1 MINAGVLNE
10 QRVSWR
16 VFPALLS
23 DLANRLFPDIPE
35 PDARQLFMRKCVVPL
50 SLKLATLIETRQ
62 AAAEEAEE
70 ELKREHEEA
79 IAAAAQIAE
88 DEAAAV
94 EGRKPHHLVDGHVVV
109 QSSPHYMARTASFT
123 NQVVEEK
130 EDIKEQL
137 RSGWNSSLPRH
148 GPLSGDKNTL
158 DGKLLLTV
166 ESVIGINPVPASVV
180 QTFIERQAIIETERK
195 RRAEER
201 AKAEEEARIRDSKP
215 SISAGSRKILQKKTE
230 KERLEAEAAA
240 EKEKNHTQPHFM
252 KRTESFQHHQHDPS
266 SSAHLE
272 AAKLAHSLPWD
283 GTSAD
288 ASAPKPVHA
297 LPPTPG
303 KKSSSETPHYLKRTE
318 SFQHQHEHDTVAFL
332 ALPESEDSA
341 AIRGASLHQNA
352 KNKLLRTEARIAEA
366 DAEAHR
372 EMHMVKTNAHSDA
385 LVRRRI
391 AREVAAACVY
401 TAAQRASGR
410 HPPVLGLSSA
420 DGGPEVLPW
429 WLLGLTP
436 GETSIALHH
445 LGFLTGAP
453 LPYAASSKAIEVLCA
468 PGVESSKAVLPIARL
483 EVDVHSGKANASI
496 GENNDS
502 PISPSMVESCHYL
515 AQVWKA
521 AKGPYSVDKT
531 IPASSLQLPAV
542 RLLALLQSLVT
553 GAYDCR
559 PKVLVAAAKDIGMS
573 EPLVLVKVTAQ
584 TEAFKGSPL
593 KHHSTRGAGSRGGG
607 SSHNSAAGMPLTYA
621 HSHEDTHVVQQMSLD
636 DAAEMQPGLFS
647 HLARG
652 LHSVG
657 HETGEVPAAF
667 LSVLKEHSDKLQK
680 LKGNT
685 QGEGG
690 DLQQQAASKSEAT
703 GFLAVTLVPLAEEV
717 LSAHAVFP
725 GTVLGPL
732 KKLYTNRLA
741 YLTTLTRD
749 DGRRAV
755 SAAAMHEVV
764 VITSK
769 EEIKKD
775 NLNFPKEAFVRA
787 EHHDEDNVTHA
798 LGMENTKDREVGF
811 AKDSAYASG
820 TDLKRAPSM
829 LIRRRG
835 PHSLKVRAT
844 VLTPHDE
851 ECKFAPMLCRKS
863 LEIAKEQDAR
873 LMNEGVAQFNSISD
887 TVDLGAPEPRE
898 QAMFRY
904 KAAVEVRTAALR
916 ALRDE
921 AEMSACTFQPDVR
934 ATAGYSKRQ
943 SHFEAM
949 PIPEGNVRSGALAGV
964 YVPNYQNLVASAIS
978 SVPGASSNPPAS
990 AAADTPWVTK
1000 SSRVDAVSL
1009 AGKSRHEWLYH
1020 LSSIRSAAIDHA
1032 HALHERALE
1041 SVEMNDCTFH
1051 PKTHWGR
1058 ALKKNKKSSKK
1069 TKTSTSVFS
1078 DQQHVENSEN
1088 DPWAPTLST
1097 VKQTSDNTDNTDNNN
1112 NEEEE
1117 KEDHDKK
1124 QEDED
1129 EAAAAAAKAIEDE
1142 MIDIPVAL
1150 DTDAAMVFAGTS
1162 NQPHRASSEHAQ
1174 HPMPGHA
1181 RFGKATVAVS
1191 RKLINTAPGLSGH
1204 LRRVLLGRA
1213 HRIEKERLEQAM
1225 IAGVFHKRAVV
1236 RDASGKTVVRP
1247 FAFST
1252 EFRALTDDGSSF
1264 IRKVPLIKS
1273 NVEPTSSLSSLTP
1286 SDVLSSLPSS
1296 EAIAEA
1302 PPQPFLAPGVS
1313 FIAPDA
1319 GRSAPADAA
1328 TPNIFS
1334 SSALLSASSATA
1346 TASAAAASL
1355 RSPEQQRSQI
1365 SNTLTYSQ
1373 TGEGPPAMYVDVTVS
1388 QGSVE
1393 RIPVWKTSDVRQL
1406 AADFAAKHNL
1416 SSKLAKRLERMI
1428 AAEAIR
1434 AGVVLTSIQ
1443 QQEQQ
1448 QQ

>member
-1 MINAGVLNE
+1 M
-10 QRVSWR
+10 
-16 VFPALLS
+16 
-23 DLANRLFPDIPE
+23 PE
-35 PDARQLFMRKCVVPL
+35 PDARQLFMRKCIVPL
-50 SLKLATLIETRQ
+50 SAKIATLIETRLATA
-62 AAAEEAEE
+62 AAAEAEMIHQ
-70 ELKREHEEA
+70 REEA
-79 IAAAAQIAE
+79 LAAALL
-88 DEAAAV
+88 
-94 EGRKPHHLVDGHVVV
+94 GSVDGTERGDTG
-109 QSSPHYMARTASFT
+109 QSASPHYMIRTASFT
-123 NQVVEEK
+123 SQALDEK
-130 EDIKEQL
+130 PDQKEQL

-148 GPLSGDKNTL
+148 GPLSGDKNAL
-158 DGKLLLTV
+158 DGKLLTPV
-166 ESVIGINPVPASVV
+166 ESFIGVNPVPVSVV
-180 QTFIERQAIIETERK
+180 QTFIERQGINEAERK

-215 SISAGSRKILQKKTE
+215 TVSAGTRKILQKKME
-230 KERLEAEAAA
+230 KERLEAEVAAA
-240 EKEKNHTQPHFM
+240 VEKQKQQAQPHFM
-252 KRTESFQHHQHDPS
+252 KRTESFQHQH
-266 SSAHLE
+266 
-272 AAKLAHSLPWD
+272 
-283 GTSAD
+283 D
-288 ASAPKPVHA
+288 ASAAPPDDAKAPRPAHA
-297 LPPTPG
+297 LAPTPG
-303 KKSSSETPHYLKRTE
+303 KKTTKGAETPHYLKRTE
-318 SFQHQHEHDTVAFL
+318 SFQHQHEHDTVSFL

-341 AIRGASLHQNA
+341 AVRGASLHQNA

-436 GETSIALHH
+436 GETSVALHH
-445 LGFLTGAP
+445 LGFLTGSP
-453 LPYAASSKAIEVLCA
+453 LPYEAASKAIEVLCA
-468 PGVESSKAVLPIARL
+468 PGIEANIVLLPVARL
-483 EVDVHSGKANASI
+483 EVHAQQSGREHAVFSD
-496 GENNDS
+496 NDS
-502 PISPSMVESCHYL
+502 PISPAMVESCLYL
-515 AQVWKA
+515 AQVWRA
-521 AKGPYSVDKT
+521 AKGPYSVDKS

-573 EPLVLVKVTAQ
+573 EPLVLVKVTAP
-584 TEAFKGSPL
+584 TEAFKASSPL
-593 KHHSTRGAGSRGGG
+593 KHQSTRGAGSRGGG
-607 SSHNSAAGMPLTYA
+607 TSSSGGMPLSYA
-621 HSHEDTHVVQQMSLD
+621 HSHDDIHAVQQLTLN
-636 DAAEMQPGLFS
+636 DAVDMQPGLFS

-680 LKGNT
+680 LKSSS
-685 QGEGG
+685 QSEGS
-690 DLQQQAASKSEAT
+690 DAQQAASKSEAT

-725 GTVLGPL
+725 GVVLGPL

-764 VITSK
+764 VLTGKEVIT
-769 EEIKKD
+769 KD
-775 NLNFPKEAFVRA
+775 DAKFPKDAFVRA
-787 EHHDEDNVTHA
+787 EHHDDANVSYA
-798 LGMENTKDREVGF
+798 LGTENAHDVESGY

-835 PHSLKVRAT
+835 PHSLKVRAS
-844 VLTPHDE
+844 VLTPYDE
-851 ECKFAPMLCRKS
+851 ECRFAPMLCRKS

-873 LMNEGVAQFNSISD
+873 LMNEGAAQFSSISD
-887 TVDLGAPEPRE
+887 EVDLNAPEPRE

-943 SHFEAM
+943 SHFDTTPVA
-949 PIPEGNVRSGALAGV
+949 EGGVRSGALAGV

-978 SVPGASSNPPAS
+978 SVPGAATNLPAS
-990 AAADTPWVTK
+990 AAADTPWATK

-1032 HALHERALE
+1032 HALHERALQ

-1058 ALKKNKKSSKK
+1058 ALKKGGKGSKKSKS
-1069 TKTSTSVFS
+1069 SAVFS
-1078 DQQHVENSEN
+1078 NQNADNSEI
-1088 DPWAPTLST
+1088 DPWAPSSSSSQP
-1097 VKQTSDNTDNTDNNN
+1097 KQSQDNIDDD
-1112 NEEEE
+1112 EEDE
-1117 KEDHDKK
+1117 
-1124 QEDED
+1124 ED

-1142 MIDIPVAL
+1142 MVDIPVAL

-1162 NQPHRASSEHAQ
+1162 NQPHRASHESDQ

-1213 HRIEKERLEQAM
+1213 QRIEKERLEQAM

-1264 IRKVPLIKS
+1264 IRKVPLIKHS
-1273 NVEPTSSLSSLTP
+1273 NETPDASLSSSTP
-1286 SDVLSSLPSS
+1286 SDVLYSLPPSN
-1296 EAIAEA
+1296 AVAEA
-1302 PPQPFLAPGVS
+1302 PPQSIVEPGVS

-1328 TPNIFS
+1328 TPS
-1334 SSALLSASSATA
+1334 VLSASAAMSASSAA
-1346 TASAAAASL
+1346 AAASAAAASL
-1355 RSPEQQRSQI
+1355 RSPDQQRSQI

-1373 TGEGPPAMYVDVTVS
+1373 TAEGPPAMYVDVTVS

-1393 RIPVWKTSDVRQL
+1393 RIPVWKSSDVRQL

-1416 SSKLAKRLERMI
+1416 SAKLAKRLEKMI

-1434 AGVVLTSIQ
+1434 AGVVLSSISDIPM
-1443 QQEQQ
+1443 
-1448 QQ
+1448 